1 MTLRP
6 RLLTWIT
13 THLLLIQIPYMY
25 VEKPNGSKKTLR
37 YICCTVPFCE
47 VIGREEGRKDLV
59 LGHCSLPEQPLI
71 ESLYMLESAKFNYT
85 IREVN
90 PHSFHVSLWNSC
102 RLYCS
107 CTSSLGPYFFVCHC
121 DSFSLKRHHKGHH
134 LCLRIANG
142 IELSVIICLSA
153 NYPKC

>member
-1 MTLRP
+1 MNHHSLV
-6 RLLTWIT
+6 
-13 THLLLIQIPYMY
+13 THPETIY
-25 VEKPNGSKKTLR
+25 VEKPHGFKKPLR
-37 YICCTVPFCE
+37 YICCTVPFCK
-47 VIGREEGRKDLV
+47 VIGWEEGRKDLV
-59 LGHCSLPEQPLI
+59 LGRPPLEQPLI
-71 ESLYMLESAKFNYT
+71 ESLYMLVSAKFNYS

-90 PHSFHVSLWNSC
+90 PHSFHVSLWNSH